1 MSKINYFFEDTT
13 SNNEIL
19 PDKSW
24 IENSIEME
32 GRNLGCINLII
43 CSDNYLVKI
52 NKKYLNKEY
61 LTDVITFNTNHLANA
76 ESKDYI
82 YGDIYIS
89 IERVLENKKKYGVS
103 LSNELHRVLIHG
115 VLHLLGYDDKTQFEK
130 KLMTSKEDEYLKMIK
145 ENE

>member
-19 PDKSW
+19 PNKSW

-82 YGDIYIS
+82 TAIFTLVSKGF
-89 IERVLENKKKYGVS
+89 LKTKKTMAYHFQT
-103 LSNELHRVLIHG
+103 NYTE
-115 VLHLLGYDDKTQFEK
+115 F
-130 KLMTSKEDEYLKMIK
+130 
-145 ENE
+145 

>member
-1 MSKINYFFEDTT
+1 MSKINYFFEDIT

-19 PDKSW
+19 PNESW
-24 IENSIEME
+24 IENSIVTE
-32 GRNLGCINLII
+32 GRKLGCINFII

-61 LTDVITFNTNHLANA
+61 LTDVITFNTNHLADF

-89 IERVLENKKKYGVS
+89 IERVLENKKSYGVS
-103 LSNELHRVLIHG
+103 LSNELHRVFIHG
-115 VLHLLGYDDKTQFEK
+115 VLHLLGYNDKTQSEK
-130 KLMTSKEDEYLKMIK
+130 KIMTSKEDEYLKMIK

>member
-13 SNNEIL
+13 SYCEIL
-19 PDKSW
+19 PSKSW

-32 GRNLGCINLII
+32 GRNLGCINFII

-61 LTDVITFNTNHLANA
+61 LTDVITFNTNHLADF

-89 IERVLENKKKYGVS
+89 IERVLENKLWRITFKRTTQS
-103 LSNELHRVLIHG
+103 LNTRGTPPVRLRRQNSI
-115 VLHLLGYDDKTQFEK
+115 
-130 KLMTSKEDEYLKMIK
+130 
-145 ENE
+145 

>member
-1 MSKINYFFEDTT
+1 MSKINYFFEDTLP
-13 SNNEIL
+13 NNEIV
-19 PDKSW
+19 PNKSW
-24 IENSIEME
+24 IENCIEME
-32 GRNLGCINLII
+32 GRKLGCINLII

-61 LTDVITFNTNHLANA
+61 LTDVITFNTDHLADF

-89 IERVLENKKKYGVS
+89 IERVLENKKNYGVS

-115 VLHLLGYDDKTQFEK
+115 VLHLLGYDDKIQSEK

-145 ENE
+145 

>member
-19 PDKSW
+19 PNKSW

-32 GRNLGCINLII
+32 GRKLGCINLII

-115 VLHLLGYDDKTQFEK
+115 VLHLLGYDDKTQSEK

>member
-13 SNNEIL
+13 PNNEIL
-19 PDKSW
+19 PNKSW

-103 LSNELHRVLIHG
+103 LSNELHW
-115 VLHLLGYDDKTQFEK
+115 KNKWF
-130 KLMTSKEDEYLKMIK
+130 
-145 ENE
+145 

>member
-1 MSKINYFFEDTT
+1 MREINYFFEDTAP
-13 SNNEIL
+13 NKEIL
-19 PDKSW
+19 PNKSW

-32 GRNLGCINLII
+32 GRKLGCINFII

-52 NKKYLNKEY
+52 NKKYLNKDY
-61 LTDVITFNTNHLANA
+61 LTDVISFNTNHLADVDDKNHV
-76 ESKDYI
+76 

-89 IERVLENKKKYGVS
+89 IERVHENKENFGVS

-115 VLHLLGYDDKTQFEK
+115 VLHLLGYDDKIQAEK

-145 ENE
+145 QNE

>member
-13 SNNEIL
+13 SNNLIL
-19 PDKSW
+19 PNKSW
-24 IENSIEME
+24 IESSIVME
-32 GRNLGCINLII
+32 GRNLGCINFII

-61 LTDVITFNTNHLANA
+61 LTDVITFNTNHLANF

-89 IERVLENKKKYGVS
+89 IERVLENKKNYGVS
-103 LSNELHRVLIHG
+103 ISNELHRVLIHG
-115 VLHLLGYDDKTQFEK
+115 VLHLLGYDDKTKSEK